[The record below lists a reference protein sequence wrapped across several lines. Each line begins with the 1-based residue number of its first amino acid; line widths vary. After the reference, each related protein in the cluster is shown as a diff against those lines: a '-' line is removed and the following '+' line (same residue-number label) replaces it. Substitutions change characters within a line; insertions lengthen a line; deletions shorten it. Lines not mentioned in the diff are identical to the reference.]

1 LAENNKCGFYRK
13 LFFNKKNITPPVFS
27 GVEQYSSLIAFSKIM
42 FMSII
47 RQFWQKIISAVFTEN
62 TEILYMFENRV

>member
-1 LAENNKCGFYRK
+1 

-42 FMSII
+42 FMGII
-47 RQFWQKIISAVFTEN
+47 RQFWQETIRIF
-62 TEILYMFENRV
+62 ILTKGLPKNQLCGFVPFIE